1 LTLGKV
7 PDSPVAMLAPMFAM
21 PGGGRTTF
29 KHQPSTRPTRAE
41 IDLSALSHNLRA
53 TRARLRDAKLYAV
66 VKADAYGHGLGPIA
80 RAFESQGVDGLCVA
94 LAEEGL
100 MLRAVG
106 VTSPILILSG
116 GNGDA
121 HERVLSAHLTPV
133 VYDYTQAAAF
143 ARAAHDKPVAVHL
156 KIDTGMSRLGVT
168 LPELGALLDALRGL
182 PNLRLEGVMTHLAS
196 AESDDALTALQ
207 LRRFD
212 EALALVRAAGHAPRF
227 VHAAN
232 SAGTF
237 LHVAAQHDLV
247 RIGLALY
254 GVAPVPSLQPELRPV
269 LALRSEVLALREI
282 PEGAGVGYDQ
292 TFRAS
297 RPTRIATVPIGYG
310 DGLMRAAGNRG
321 VMLVGA
327 TRCPIVGRISMDLT
341 TLDVTDLPACAIG
354 DEVMVI
360 GAQGDARLSASDLA
374 AACGT
379 IAYEV
384 LTNIS
389 PRVPRV
395 YL

>member
-1 LTLGKV
+1 
-7 PDSPVAMLAPMFAM
+7 
-21 PGGGRTTF
+21 
-29 KHQPSTRPTRAE
+29 
-41 IDLSALSHNLRA
+41 
-53 TRARLRDAKLYAV
+53 
-66 VKADAYGHGLGPIA
+66 
-80 RAFESQGVDGLCVA
+80 
-94 LAEEGL
+94 
-100 MLRAVG
+100 
-106 VTSPILILSG
+106 
-116 GNGDA
+116 
-121 HERVLSAHLTPV
+121 
-133 VYDYTQAAAF
+133 
-143 ARAAHDKPVAVHL
+143 
-156 KIDTGMSRLGVT
+156 MSRLGVT
-168 LPELGALLDALRGL
+168 LPELGALLDALRAL

-254 GVAPVPSLQPELRPV
+254 GIAPLPSLQPELRPV
-269 LALRSEVLALREI
+269 LSLRSEVLALREI

-321 VMLVGA
+321 AMLISG

-360 GAQGDARLSASDLA
+360 GAQGDARLTASDLA
-374 AACGT
+374 SACGT